1 MAMNSKNKKNPF
13 LKLVVTLGL
22 AIAPTTNLYAETY
35 LTVDQAKQVMWE
47 QTAMQKVPVKLTKEQ
62 MKSIKKA
69 SGTRVR
75 DEVVHVWKTSTG
87 GWFIVDQV
95 VGKHEMIDFA
105 VALTKDGKVKDVEVL
120 EYRETYGSEVKNPKW
135 LAQFF
140 GKDYKTHFEID
151 ENVKNI
157 SGATLSSV
165 HITDGVNRLMHTW
178 EQVLRHM

>member
-1 MAMNSKNKKNPF
+1 MTMLF
-13 LKLVVTLGL
+13 GL
-22 AIAPTTNLYAETY
+22 SVAQTTNLYAETF
-35 LTVDQAKQVMWE
+35 LTIEQAKQVMWE
-47 QTAMQKVPVKLTKEQ
+47 STAMTRIAVELTKEQ
-62 MKSIKKA
+62 RKSIIKT
-69 SGTRVR
+69 SGVRVPR
-75 DEVVHVWKTSTG
+75 SKVNAWKTNDG

-105 VALTKDGKVKDVEVL
+105 LALTADGKVKDVEVL
-120 EYRETYGSEVKNPKW
+120 VYRETYGDEIKNPKW

-165 HITDGVNRLMHTW
+165 HITEGVNRLLITW
-178 EQVLRHM
+178 EQVLRKI